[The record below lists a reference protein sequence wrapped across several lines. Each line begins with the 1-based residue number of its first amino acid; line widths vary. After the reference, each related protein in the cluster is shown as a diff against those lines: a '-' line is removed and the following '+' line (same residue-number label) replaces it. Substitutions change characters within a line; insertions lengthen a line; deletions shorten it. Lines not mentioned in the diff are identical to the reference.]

1 MLAGLGL
8 VAEAEPLR
16 GYLEA
21 LFGRSFGVSVGI
33 NHGRAVIG
41 EIGTGSRRS
50 VTAISDAV
58 NVAARVEWA
67 NRVHGTKVLISELG
81 RVAAGPG
88 IVTRSMPAIEL
99 PGKSGLHVLHEVTG
113 ISHG

>member
-1 MLAGLGL
+1 MPSVRFLP
-8 VAEAEPLR
+8 PLR
-16 GYLEA
+16 EYCEG
-21 LFGRSFGVSVGI
+21 LFGRSFGVRVGI
-33 NHGRAVIG
+33 KHGRAVIG
-41 EIGTGSRRS
+41 EIGAGSIRS
-50 VTAISDAV
+50 ATAIGDAV

-88 IVTRSMPAIEL
+88 IVTRSMPASEV
-99 PGKSGLHVLHEVTG
+99 PGKAGVHVLHVVTG